1 MIATFLTIFQH
12 LRLNKATKKLYYR
25 TPLLVCKNC
34 QRTVSGYVVK
44 GLLITDLDCPYCDS
58 KTLIQEKKVG

>member
-1 MIATFLTIFQH
+1 MIATYLTIWQH
-12 LRLNKATKKLYYR
+12 LRLSRKNKKLYYR

-34 QRTVSGYVVK
+34 QRTTCGYVVK
-44 GLLITDLDCPYCDS
+44 SLLVTDLDCPHCDS